1 MSRYIKYIISV
12 GAVAMLGIGIVFIP
26 KIIKSFKKEEVPENG
41 TRDLIPYQKFTW
53 PEIEESQLQKFV
65 KYNENGEIVIDP
77 LVISDIIKS
86 ILNRTTIYNKGTL
99 SFGYEI
105 KSNEEIWLKLIYNQK
120 YDVTSKLFRI
130 YLKRI

>member
-12 GAVAMLGIGIVFIP
+12 GAVAMLGIGIVFVP

-105 KSNEEIWLKLIYNQK
+105 KINEEIWLKLIYNQK

>member
-12 GAVAMLGIGIVFIP
+12 GAVAMLGIGIVFVP

>member
-12 GAVAMLGIGIVFIP
+12 GAVAMLGIGIMFVP

-41 TRDLIPYQKFTW
+41 PRDLIPYQKFTW

>member
-12 GAVAMLGIGIVFIP
+12 GAVAMLGIGIVFVP

-105 KSNEEIWLKLIYNQK
+105 KS
-120 YDVTSKLFRI
+120 
-130 YLKRI
+130 